1 MTESNESSNPPSTQP
16 DYVTLLSEASGL
28 GSNPSTI
35 RFDAESSS
43 HSGIGTVIATT
54 LFITAAAI
62 SYLLLIFTSSS
73 SEISDPNTDR
83 AIRISVTITLPL
95 FRNAST
101 AALCSKNSTLGD
113 LTKTPLSVT
122 DSSNTVIARQV
133 LGNGILNGV
142 GGCTYNLIISTPGNF
157 SGGKIRTLINFATIG
172 PVPVDPF
179 DVGTT
184 LPFKS
189 QEITL
194 QPSN

>member
-1 MTESNESSNPPSTQP
+1 MTDSNQSSNPPSTQP
-16 DYVTLLSEASGL
+16 DYVSLLSEASGL
-28 GSNPSTI
+28 GSNQSTI

-73 SEISDPNTDR
+73 SEKSGADTDR
-83 AIRISVTITLPL
+83 AIRISVTITSPL

-101 AALCSKNSTLGD
+101 DSLCSKNSKLGD
-113 LTKTPLSVT
+113 LAKTPVSVT

-133 LGNGILNGV
+133 LGNGILDGV
-142 GGCTYNLIISTPGNF
+142 GGCTYNLIISTPSDF
-157 SGGKIRTLINFATIG
+157 SGGKIRTVLKFAKIG
-172 PVPVDPF
+172 TQGGSF
-179 DVGTT
+179 DVGTK
-184 LPFKS
+184 LPFNW

-194 QPSN
+194 QPPN

>member
-1 MTESNESSNPPSTQP
+1 MTDSNQSSNPPSTQP
-16 DYVTLLSEASGL
+16 DYVSLLSEASGL
-28 GSNPSTI
+28 GSNQSTI
-35 RFDAESSS
+35 RFDAESGSR
-43 HSGIGTVIATT
+43 SGIGTVIATT

-133 LGNGILNGV
+133 LGKGILNGV